1 MVDKVNIFLYCEY
14 SVKFL
19 QSLRLLDVRAVFF
32 FVIINFKMTYIYL
45 IISIVLIN
53 ALFIENYRIVVF
65 FYKSDKPLIRLC
77 VQQFL
82 LLLKQRR
89 KSC

>member
-14 SVKFL
+14 SVKLL

-32 FVIINFKMTYIYL
+32 VIINFKMTYVYL

-53 ALFIENYRIVVF
+53 ALFIENYRIVFF

>member
-14 SVKFL
+14 SVKLL

-32 FVIINFKMTYIYL
+32 VIINFKMTYVYL

-65 FYKSDKPLIRLC
+65 FTKVISHL
-77 VQQFL
+77 
-82 LLLKQRR
+82 
-89 KSC
+89 